1 MSDLQTLN
9 LNLEPNE
16 ASGLSEVR
24 HFELLT
30 QQGWDYGFWAI
41 LDETD
46 VADGI
51 VLIGHQRDLGTEGF
65 QIQRLQVDRVG
76 SPKRADDA
84 ESSAFHDG
92 WVYVFGSQHGGKEGP
107 IRPRESWVARF
118 RETDVDPRLERPVIL
133 DVRRLELLLHEVV
146 NDGLKTADVDLLP
159 MGPAGMRA
167 FLEQTRAR
175 AEDKER
181 DYGARVRHG
190 DWTINVEGA
199 AFLED
204 GTALLGLR
212 YPVAADGRPLVVLV
226 EGIQRLFDDVTGTAA
241 PAVTGVWVVD
251 AIGGGGQIA
260 GVRDLAIVDG
270 ELHLVTGNIDSRN
283 KGSVL
288 LEDHPTGRHTIATH
302 FRSALPGGKK
312 FTQELDAELVR
323 EFPDMPRVEGI
334 AVDHEGDTSTT

>member
-1 MSDLQTLN
+1 MRHQEGREEATSDLQTLN

-24 HFELLT
+24 HSELLT

-118 RETDVDPRLERPVIL
+118 RETDVDPRLERPVVL
-133 DVRRLELLLHEVV
+133 DVAAHPARCASTTGQSPRSTVVHICAGERRTGDEEAW
-146 NDGLKTADVDLLP
+146 TT
-159 MGPAGMRA
+159 PAG
-167 FLEQTRAR
+167 
-175 AEDKER
+175 
-181 DYGARVRHG
+181 H
-190 DWTINVEGA
+190 
-199 AFLED
+199 
-204 GTALLGLR
+204 
-212 YPVAADGRPLVVLV
+212 
-226 EGIQRLFDDVTGTAA
+226 
-241 PAVTGVWVVD
+241 
-251 AIGGGGQIA
+251 
-260 GVRDLAIVDG
+260 
-270 ELHLVTGNIDSRN
+270 
-283 KGSVL
+283 
-288 LEDHPTGRHTIATH
+288 
-302 FRSALPGGKK
+302 
-312 FTQELDAELVR
+312 
-323 EFPDMPRVEGI
+323 
-334 AVDHEGDTSTT
+334 